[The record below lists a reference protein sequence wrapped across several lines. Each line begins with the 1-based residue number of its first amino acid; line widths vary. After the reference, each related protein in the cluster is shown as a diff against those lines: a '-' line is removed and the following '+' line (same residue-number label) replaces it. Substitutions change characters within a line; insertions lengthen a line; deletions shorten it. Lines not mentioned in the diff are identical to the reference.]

1 VTAGHVPA
9 PSAGSEASERDPAE
23 GELVKREPAKSG
35 RLFFAL
41 WPSPAM
47 QTALAVAAAPAV
59 LEVLSGIGSADA
71 GMNAA
76 ANAGASVRRVPA
88 ENFHLTLA
96 FLGSVPLSRL
106 AEIEQVAAHCAQVSS
121 VLDLPIDITLDA
133 IEHWRKPQVLVATAR
148 DTPRAAVALAEG
160 LQRSLIDAGFSPD
173 LKAFRVHATVAR
185 KVRRGGRELH
195 LDPVRWSFDSLHLVQ
210 SQTQPHG
217 SVYRPLKKWVL
228 DKRD

>member
-1 VTAGHVPA
+1 VTADRGP
-9 PSAGSEASERDPAE
+9 
-23 GELVKREPAKSG
+23 

-47 QTALAVAAAPAV
+47 QTALAVAAATAV
-59 LEVLSGIGSADA
+59 MDVLSVGGSADA
-71 GMNAA
+71 AANVA

-106 AEIEQVAAHCAQVSS
+106 AEVEQVADHFAQASS

-133 IEHWRKPQVLVATAR
+133 IEHWRKPQVLVATAS
-148 DTPRAAVALAEG
+148 DTPPAAVALAEG

-173 LKAFRVHATVAR
+173 LKAFRVHATIAR
-185 KVRRGGRELH
+185 KVRRAGRELH

-210 SQTQPHG
+210 SQTHPDG